1 MLLQTNFMTTIRIF
15 GTVFQYRDNI
25 EIISTTRTN
34 ISDKRSSEIQF
45 KIHSFSKMKIQVT
58 DLMLKFRRCLYR
70 RNRILQIINSQS
82 ISRFA
87 NMLKENILQL
97 KARNIGKKFTLYLN
111 LTGDALIANSVKD
124 SKEPYQSMLSLTQ
137 PLRDILM
144 KH

>member
-1 MLLQTNFMTTIRIF
+1 MLLKTNFMTTNRIF

-97 KARNIGKKFTLYLN
+97 KARNIGKKFTVYLN

>member
-1 MLLQTNFMTTIRIF
+1 MLLQTNFMTTNRIF

-25 EIISTTRTN
+25 EIISTTRKN

-87 NMLKENILQL
+87 NLLKENIPQL
-97 KARNIGKKFTLYLN
+97 EARNIGKFIVYLN
-111 LTGDALIANSVKD
+111 LIGDALIANSVKD
-124 SKEPYQSMLSLTQ
+124 SKEPYQSMLSL
-137 PLRDILM
+137 PLREVLM

>member
-1 MLLQTNFMTTIRIF
+1 MLLQTNFMTTNRIF

-97 KARNIGKKFTLYLN
+97 KARNIGKKFTVYLN

>member
-1 MLLQTNFMTTIRIF
+1 MLLQTNFMTTNRIF

-97 KARNIGKKFTLYLN
+97 KARNIGKKFTVYLN

-124 SKEPYQSMLSLTQ
+124 SKEPYQSMLSLQQ

>member
-1 MLLQTNFMTTIRIF
+1 MLLQTNFMTTNRIF

-25 EIISTTRTN
+25 EIISTTRKN
-34 ISDKRSSEIQF
+34 ISDKRSSDIQF

-82 ISRFA
+82 ISRFP
-87 NMLKENILQL
+87 NLLKENIPQL
-97 KARNIGKKFTLYLN
+97 EARNIGKKFIVYLN
-111 LTGDALIANSVKD
+111 LIGDALIANSVKD
-124 SKEPYQSMLSLTQ
+124 FKEPYQSMLSLTQ
-137 PLRDILM
+137 PLREVLM

>member
-1 MLLQTNFMTTIRIF
+1 MLLQTNFMTTNRIF

-97 KARNIGKKFTLYLN
+97 KARNIGKKFTVYLN

-144 KH
+144 KY

>member
-1 MLLQTNFMTTIRIF
+1 MLLKTNFMTTNRIF

-97 KARNIGKKFTLYLN
+97 KARNIGKKFTVYLN

-124 SKEPYQSMLSLTQ
+124 SKEPYQSVLNLTQ
-137 PLRDILM
+137 PLREILM

>member
-1 MLLQTNFMTTIRIF
+1 MLLQTNFMTTNRIF
-15 GTVFQYRDNI
+15 GTVFKYLDNI
-25 EIISTTRTN
+25 QIISTTRTN
-34 ISDKRSSEIQF
+34 ISDKQSTEKWF

-70 RNRILQIINSQS
+70 CNRILQIINSQS

-97 KARNIGKKFTLYLN
+97 KARNIGKKFTVYLN

-124 SKEPYQSMLSLTQ
+124 SKEPYQSMLSLQQ

>member
-1 MLLQTNFMTTIRIF
+1 MLLQTNFMTTNRIF

-97 KARNIGKKFTLYLN
+97 KARNIGKKFTVYLN
-111 LTGDALIANSVKD
+111 LTGDALITNSVKD
-124 SKEPYQSMLSLTQ
+124 SKEPYQSMLSLQQ